1 MRLVTLRTAGGT
13 RAGRV
18 DGDEV
23 IELAYPD
30 VAAALAADPDLTG
43 LDDSQGAARHQLAE
57 ADLAP
62 LVPHPSKVFCL
73 GLNYAS
79 HIEEMGHDA
88 PSHPTLFGKFPR
100 ALIGARDDIV
110 LPAVSERV
118 DWEVELCL
126 VIGRPVRHAQGAEA
140 AAAIAGYT
148 VANDVSMRD
157 WQRRTSQFLQ
167 GKTFERSTPVGP
179 ALVTLDELPGGGADL
194 ELRCEVD
201 GQLMQR
207 GRTSDLLFDPAE
219 IVAYISQIVTLE
231 PGDLILTGTPSG
243 VGDGRTPPVYLQ
255 PGQVVRT
262 VIEGVGEL
270 VNTCVAEKAPA
281 GS

>member
-1 MRLVTLRTAGGT
+1 MRLVTLRTAEGT

-18 DGDEV
+18 DGDDV
-23 IELAYPD
+23 VELGYPD
-30 VAAALAADPDLTG
+30 VAAALAADPDLSG
-43 LDDSQGAARHQLAE
+43 LAAGGARAGRVPLAE

-62 LVPHPSKVFCL
+62 LVPHPAKVFCL

-79 HIEEMGHDA
+79 HIEELGHDR
-88 PSHPTLFGKFPR
+88 PEHPTLFGKFPR
-100 ALIGARDDIV
+100 ALIGAHDDIV
-110 LPAVSERV
+110 LPAVSDMV

-126 VIGRPVRHAQGAEA
+126 VIGRPVRHAGPGQA

-157 WQRRTSQFLQ
+157 WQRRTSQYLQ
-167 GKTFERSTPVGP
+167 GKTFEGSTPVGP
-179 ALVTLDELPGGGADL
+179 ALVTLDELAGGGADL

-201 GQLMQR
+201 GQVMQR
-207 GRTSDLLFDPAE
+207 GRTSDLLFGPVDV
-219 IVAYISQIVTLE
+219 VAYISQIVTLE
-231 PGDLILTGTPSG
+231 PGDLILTGTPGG
-243 VGDGRTPPVYLQ
+243 VGTGRTPPVYLR

-270 VNTCVAEKAPA
+270 VNTCVAE
-281 GS
+281 